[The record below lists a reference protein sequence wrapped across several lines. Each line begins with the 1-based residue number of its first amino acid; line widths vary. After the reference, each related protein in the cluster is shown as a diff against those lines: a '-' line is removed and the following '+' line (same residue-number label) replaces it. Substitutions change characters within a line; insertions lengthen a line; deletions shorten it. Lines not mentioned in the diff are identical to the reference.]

1 MRISVFGIGY
11 VGAVS
16 AACAARDGFDVV
28 AVDISSAKVD
38 IINAGG
44 SPISEPGLDVVIAG
58 ARASGRL
65 RATTSAADAISQT
78 ELSLI
83 CVGTPSQGNGA
94 IDLSAVKRVA
104 AEIGA
109 ELARKTDRH
118 CVVLRSTTLP
128 GTTETVL
135 IPALEEASGKTAGR
149 DFGVAYYPEFLREG
163 AALRDYD
170 EPGCVIIGVLDEATA
185 QATAGLAP
193 KSASDAMFV
202 PIAVAEAAKY
212 VNNAWHALKISF
224 ANEVGNISKAFGVD
238 GREVMEILCSDHR
251 LNISAAY
258 MRPGFAFGGS
268 CLPKDVRALRHQ
280 ARRLDLDTPLLD
292 GVMSANEAQF
302 AAAYRLIEEA
312 GGRKVGLIGL
322 SFKPGT
328 DDLRESP
335 MVVLAE
341 RLLGRGFEVTIFDEN
356 VRLSRLTGAN
366 LAHIRERLPHIG
378 RMLCERLEDVVAASE
393 TLVVFHAPLAKM
405 LDAASLESKT
415 VIDLT
420 GVPALA
426 LLPGYRG
433 ICW

>member
-1 MRISVFGIGY
+1 MKISVFGIGY

-28 AVDISSAKVD
+28 AVDVNSAKVD
-38 IINAGG
+38 VINAGG
-44 SPISEPGLDVVIAG
+44 SPISEPGLDTVIAS

-65 RATTSAADAISQT
+65 RATISVAEAIAATD
-78 ELSLI
+78 LSLI
-83 CVGTPSQGNGA
+83 CVGTPSLANGA
-94 IDLSAVKRVA
+94 IDLSAVERVA

-109 ELARKTDRH
+109 ELARKPDRH

-128 GTTETVL
+128 GTTETLL
-135 IPALEEASGKTAGR
+135 IPTLEAASGKAAGE

-163 AALRDYD
+163 SALRDYE
-170 EPGCVIIGVLDEATA
+170 EPGSVIIGVLDEATSRA
-185 QATAGLAP
+185 VAALSP
-193 KSASDAMFV
+193 KSAGDPTFV
-202 PIAVAEAAKY
+202 PIATAEAAKY

-224 ANEVGNISKAFGVD
+224 ANEIGNISKAFGVD
-238 GREVMEILCSDHR
+238 GRQVMEIVCSDRR
-251 LNISAAY
+251 LNISPAY

-280 ARRLDLDTPLLD
+280 ARRLDLETPILD
-292 GVMSANEAQF
+292 GVMSANEAQLV
-302 AAAYRLIEEA
+302 AAQRLIEEA
-312 GGRKVGLIGL
+312 GGRRVGLIGL

-378 RMLCERLEDVVAASE
+378 KMLCEHLGDVVAASQ
-393 TLVVFHAPLAKM
+393 TVVVFHAPLAKS
-405 LDAASLESKT
+405 LDTASLEGKT
-415 VIDLT
+415 VVDLA
-420 GVPALA
+420 GVTALSA
-426 LLPGYRG
+426 LPGYRG